1 MKQYKNF
8 NYEALGVATL
18 DESRNI
24 LIPQNMINITM
35 ENNSTYI
42 YFEIPNT
49 WQGISLYSMDSIA
62 IVSVNPN
69 GATSTASDEPIN
81 VSYNEAEDK
90 LKFGWL
96 ITKGTTAYAGPIQFE
111 IRIAGKIAEVGND
124 TPPIDYM
131 WKTQVNT
138 QLTVLQGID
147 EVVDSDWFVATSDI
161 VSRLQQCEDTNIN
174 QTNDIK
180 SINETL
186 PIISQNITNNAT
198 AISKINTTIED
209 YATVK
214 ENATNAKKKSEDNAK
229 LIDALQTND
238 STISQSIQ
246 TLAHSLTGTQTAV
259 ETNTSN
265 ILSNIEKI
273 TSLQNEIGTE
283 STADKGTLKSRI
295 ATLEEKQT
303 NDIDKI
309 AGMVTNNIFGLVS
322 ASKTL
327 RTKDIISPQFTITV
341 DYPKNGNRNNWILT
355 NCKVKV
361 LNGQY
366 YAFIN
371 SAIYNEN
378 NIEIS
383 LVCNGITLPDTAETH
398 IIFDCIFQK
407 VTTPQITK

>member
-1 MKQYKNF
+1 MKEYKNF

-18 DESRNI
+18 DENRNI
-24 LIPQNMINITM
+24 LIPQDMINITM

-42 YFEIPNT
+42 CFEIPNT

-69 GATSTASDEPIN
+69 GATSTASDKPIN

-111 IRIAGKIAEVGND
+111 IRIAGKIAEVGNNA
-124 TPPIDYM
+124 PPIDYM

-147 EVVDSDWFVATSDI
+147 EVVDSDQFVATSDI
-161 VSRLQQCEDTNIN
+161 VSRLQNCEDTNIN
-174 QTNDIK
+174 QTNDIE
-180 SINETL
+180 SINKAL
-186 PIISQNITNNAT
+186 PTISQSITNNAT

-214 ENATNAKKKSEDNAK
+214 ENAVNAKKKSEDNTT
-229 LIDALQTND
+229 LITELQIND
-238 STISQSIQ
+238 NTITQNVQSLGRSLRE
-246 TLAHSLTGTQTAV
+246 TLAVVQ
-259 ETNTSN
+259 TNTSN
-265 ILSNIEKI
+265 IQTNAEAI
-273 TSLQNEIGTE
+273 TNLQNEIGTE
-283 STADKGTLKSRI
+283 PAAGKGTLKSRI

-303 NDIDKI
+303 DDIDKI

-322 ASKTL
+322 TSKTF
-327 RTKDIISPQFTITV
+327 RTKDVISPQFSITV
-341 DYPKNGNRNNWILT
+341 DYPKNGNRNDWILT

-366 YAFIN
+366 YASIN
-371 SAIYNEN
+371 GAIYNETD
-378 NIEIS
+378 IEIS
-383 LVCNGITLPDTAETH
+383 ITCNGITLPDTSDTT

-407 VTTPQITK
+407 VVTPQIIK

>member
-18 DESRNI
+18 DENRNI

-42 YFEIPNT
+42 CFEIPNT

-111 IRIAGKIAEVGND
+111 IRIAGKIAEVGNN

-147 EVVDSDWFVATSDI
+147 EAVDSDWFVATSEI
-161 VSRLQQCEDTNIN
+161 VSRLQQCEEVNKN
-174 QTNDIK
+174 QTNDIE
-180 SINETL
+180 SINKTI
-186 PIISQNITNNAT
+186 PTISQNISNNAT
-198 AISKINTTIED
+198 AISKINTTIKD

-214 ENATNAKKKSEDNAK
+214 ENAANAKKKSEDNTT
-229 LIDALQTND
+229 LITELQINDNNITQSVQALSHSLVETQAVVQANASNIQTN
-238 STISQSIQ
+238 
-246 TLAHSLTGTQTAV
+246 AEA
-259 ETNTSN
+259 
-265 ILSNIEKI
+265 I
-273 TSLQNEIGTE
+273 TSLQDEIGTE
-283 STADKGTLKSRI
+283 PIAGKGTLKSRI

-309 AGMVTNNIFGLVS
+309 AGMVTDNIFGLVS
-322 ASKTL
+322 TSKTF
-327 RTKDIISPQFTITV
+327 RTKDVISPQFTITV

-383 LVCNGITLPDTAETH
+383 LVCNGITLPDTAESH

>member
-1 MKQYKNF
+1 MKEYKNF

-18 DESRNI
+18 DENRNI
-24 LIPQNMINITM
+24 LIPQDMINITM

-42 YFEIPNT
+42 CFEFPNT

-81 VSYNEAEDK
+81 VSYNETEDK

-111 IRIAGKIAEVGND
+111 VRIAGQIAEVNNNS
-124 TPPIDYM
+124 TPIDYM

-161 VSRLQQCEDTNIN
+161 VSDLKQCKEINIA
-174 QTNDIK
+174 QTNDIE
-180 SINETL
+180 SINKTL
-186 PIISQNITNNAT
+186 PIISQNISNNAT
-198 AISKINTTIED
+198 DISKINTTIKD
-209 YATVK
+209 YTTVK
-214 ENATNAKKKSEDNAK
+214 ENAANAKKKSEDNTK
-229 LIDALQTND
+229 LIAALQTND
-238 STISQSIQ
+238 TTISKSIQ
-246 TLAHSLTGTQTAV
+246 SLSHALIETQAAV
-259 ETNTSN
+259 QTNTTN
-265 ILSNIEKI
+265 IQTNAEAI
-273 TSLQNEIGTE
+273 TDLRNEIGTE
-283 STADKGTLKSRI
+283 STTGKGTLKSRI

-309 AGMVTNNIFGLVS
+309 AGMVTESMFGLVS
-322 ASKTL
+322 TSKIF
-327 RTKDIISPQFTITV
+327 RTKDVISPQFSITV
-341 DYPKNGNRNNWILT
+341 DYPKNGNRNDWILT

-366 YAFIN
+366 YASIN

-383 LVCNGITLPDTAETH
+383 ITCNGITLPDTSETN

-407 VTTPQITK
+407 ITTPQITK